1 MELKDAKQILNQA
14 IDIAIQKGCFN
25 LNDTAQ
31 IIQALQIINELDD
44 VKFGKIRPVE
54 PPKK

>member
-1 MELKDAKQILNQA
+1 MELKDAKTILNQA
-14 IDIAIQKGCFN
+14 IDVAIQKGAFN
-25 LNDTAQ
+25 LNDSAQ

-44 VKFGKIRPVE
+44 VKFGKIKQVE

>member
-1 MELKDAKQILNQA
+1 MKLEEAKIVLTQA
-14 IDIAIQKGCFN
+14 IDVAIQKGAFN
-25 LNDTAQ
+25 LNDSAQ

-44 VKFGKIRPVE
+44 VKFGKIKQVE